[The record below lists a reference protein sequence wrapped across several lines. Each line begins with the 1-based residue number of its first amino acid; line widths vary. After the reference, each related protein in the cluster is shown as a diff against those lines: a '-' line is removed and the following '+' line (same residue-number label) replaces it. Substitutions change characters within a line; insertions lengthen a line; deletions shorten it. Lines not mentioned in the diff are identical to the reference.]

1 MLENKYVAKNA
12 LRVIWAPFPFR
23 YSLQKQLNHELR
35 SVFSNSILF
44 SQNEE
49 ESDNFA
55 SLNLDELSDPLEADT
70 AEGLNDFPVI
80 DGKIIVSLTW

>member
-1 MLENKYVAKNA
+1 M
-12 LRVIWAPFPFR
+12 
-23 YSLQKQLNHELR
+23 
-35 SVFSNSILF
+35 FSNSILF